1 MYGLNIHL
9 KSFKLNPKLA
19 SGNDKIRVSITTLPE
34 KKKEAFVTEA
44 RQMNFVHYFFT
55 INVTDQTQKIIFV
68 FRKIEFFDDPII
80 ASTILHA
87 EDLPTTNPTNVEM
100 KMIKIFEPIQNE
112 GNNKQKRR
120 GIIGEMEIQM
130 SLTTAF
136 PTFEESKNN
145 NKQSKKVHKYSNNSN
160 SNNNDYSKVN
170 YENQNRYKPIFI
182 DDYC

>member
-9 KSFKLNPKLA
+9 KSFKLNRKLA

-44 RQMNFVHYFFT
+44 RQMNFVHHFFT

-87 EDLPTTNPTNVEM
+87 EDLPTRNPTNVGM
-100 KMIKIFEPIQNE
+100 KTIKIFEPVQNE
-112 GNNKQKRR
+112 DNNKNKVRR
-120 GIIGEMEIQM
+120 IFGEMEIQM

-136 PTFEESKNN
+136 PTFDESKNN
-145 NKQSKKVHKYSNNSN
+145 NKQNKKVNKYSNDI
-160 SNNNDYSKVN
+160 NNNNGYSKVN
-170 YENQNRYKPIFI
+170 YDNQNRYKPIFI